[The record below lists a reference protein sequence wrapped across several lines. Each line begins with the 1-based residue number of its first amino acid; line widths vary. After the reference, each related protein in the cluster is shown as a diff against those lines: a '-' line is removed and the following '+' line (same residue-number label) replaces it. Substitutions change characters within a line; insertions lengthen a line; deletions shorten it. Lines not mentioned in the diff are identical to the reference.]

1 MVHNQLSAGGGG
13 TEAPMGSVCHLWGI
27 NGWVQATKARTL
39 KGDLARDVR
48 VPPYIC
54 LGSLRPASSSTA
66 LPAGHA
72 LSWAPIIS
80 WCLHLAHLPFSHLLG
95 PTGPWNP
102 WLLTGAFPGS
112 WHWPESQ
119 SEKCAGYFEVWS
131 ETCVHCEASR
141 EFGRKQPGRSLDAA
155 ALGSVTWVSV
165 DWRLPVSVVPSVRNS
180 WEVTTE
186 WNMENNLKKS
196 RGHTEKKSSTIISF
210 PSASPLY

>member
-1 MVHNQLSAGGGG
+1 MVNNQLSAGGGG
-13 TEAPMGSVCHLWGI
+13 TEALMGSVCHLWGT
-27 NGWVQATKARTL
+27 NGWFQATKARTL

-48 VPPYIC
+48 VPPYIR

-95 PTGPWNP
+95 PTGPWNL

-131 ETCVHCEASR
+131 ETCVQLWSKQGIWQKTTRKEPGCSCSR
-141 EFGRKQPGRSLDAA
+141 KCDLGVSWLAATCLCCSICQKQ
-155 ALGSVTWVSV
+155 LG
-165 DWRLPVSVVPSVRNS
+165 
-180 WEVTTE
+180 
-186 WNMENNLKKS
+186 
-196 RGHTEKKSSTIISF
+196 GHNWMKHGK
-210 PSASPLY
+210 